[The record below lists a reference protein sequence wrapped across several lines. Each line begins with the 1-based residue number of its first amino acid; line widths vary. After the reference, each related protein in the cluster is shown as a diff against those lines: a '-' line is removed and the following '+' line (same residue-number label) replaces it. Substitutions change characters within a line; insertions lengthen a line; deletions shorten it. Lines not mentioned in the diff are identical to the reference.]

1 MARPKVAI
9 VGSVDEARTFDP
21 PVTDPAEA
29 RLACE
34 RLGGELAAGRGWRS
48 GDRVGVATDVSH
60 PATLDRI

>member
-34 RLGGELAAGRGWRS
+34 RLGGELAAGRGCRP
-48 GDRVGVATDVSH
+48 RRAE
-60 PATLDRI
+60 R